1 MSGEELK
8 TYLKE
13 RGLTLAMVAD
23 ELGTSPQNLNGRL
36 KAKSLKSDFISKIKS
51 IIDKCCPPL
60 PAEMEVAVI
69 GSNVNGSNSSN
80 VIQSIGTAGT
90 DSIAALKARVDS
102 LESENAYLRKL
113 VDNLTS
119 K

>member
-8 TYLKE
+8 RYLKE
-13 RGLTLAMVAD
+13 RGLPLSMVAD

-36 KAKSLKSDFISKIKS
+36 KAKSLKTDFITKIKE

-60 PAEMEVAVI
+60 PAEMESAVI

-80 VIQSIGTAGT
+80 VIQSIGG
-90 DSIAALKARVDS
+90 DMESVAALKARVDS

>member
-13 RGLTLAMVAD
+13 RGLTLSMVAD

-36 KAKSLKSDFISKIKS
+36 KAKSLKTDFITKIKQ

-60 PAEMEVAVI
+60 PVEMESSVL
-69 GSNVNGSNSSN
+69 GSNINGSNSSN
-80 VIQSIGTAGT
+80 VIQSIGG
-90 DSIAALKARVDS
+90 DMESVAALKARVDS